1 MQNLLAAN
9 PFGTVSPPPGINK
22 YKGLTEGG
30 LVSFLNV
37 ILNLLVVVAALY
49 ALFNLIFAGYQF
61 ISAGGDQKAVEAAW
75 GKIWQTLLGL
85 LIVAGAFVL
94 AALFGWLIFGDPTAI
109 LRPTIFVPG
118 EPLQYCPDPLGRC

>member
-1 MQNLLAAN
+1 MNILLAAN
-9 PFGTVSPPPGINK
+9 PFGTVSPPPGIDK

-30 LVSFLNV
+30 LVDFLSV
-37 ILNLLVVVAALY
+37 ILKFLVIAASLY

-75 GKIWQTLLGL
+75 SKIWQSLLGL

-94 AALFGWLIFGDPTAI
+94 AALFGWLIFGDPSAI
-109 LRPTIFVPG
+109 LVPKIFGPG
-118 EPLQYCPDPLGRC
+118 GIPPGYIPPGLQ